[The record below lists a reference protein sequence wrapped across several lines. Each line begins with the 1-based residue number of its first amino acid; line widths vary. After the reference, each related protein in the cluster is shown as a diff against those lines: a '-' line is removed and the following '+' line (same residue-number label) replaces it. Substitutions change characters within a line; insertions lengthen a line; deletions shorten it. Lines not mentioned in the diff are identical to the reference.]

1 MYSSHLASSGRH
13 VPFAAL
19 GLTPEA
25 TTLEGLFAAQPA
37 ETFAAGQAVFWE
49 GDASTH
55 VFQIVEGCLRL
66 YRILPDGRRAVIGF
80 TFGGEVLGV
89 SFQGPYLYTAEAVTP
104 VRLRRI
110 SRRRMIEMAA
120 SSSGMLRQQLMDK
133 MYEEMSAAQHLII
146 VLGQLSAEERVANFL
161 VSAAQR
167 TGADRRKPVAVELPM
182 SRLDIADYLG
192 LTIETVCRVFS
203 KLKREGLIALEGR
216 HHVILRGIATLLDLA
231 GEMDEERPCGIR
243 IPARPEAALPN

>member
-1 MYSSHLASSGRH
+1 MYSSHLVPSGRH
-13 VPFAAL
+13 APFAAL
-19 GLTPEA
+19 SLTSEA

-37 ETFAAGQAVFWE
+37 ENFAAGQAVFWE
-49 GDASTH
+49 GDASAH
-55 VFQIVEGCLRL
+55 VFQVVEGCLRL

-89 SFQGPYLYTAEAVTP
+89 SFQGPYLYTAEAVTS

-110 SRRRMIEMAA
+110 SRKRTIEVAA
-120 SSSGMLRQQLMDK
+120 TSWALRQQLMDK
-133 MYEEMSAAQHLII
+133 MYEEMSAAQDLII

-167 TGADRRKPVAVELPM
+167 TGADRSKPVAVELPM

-216 HHVILRGIATLLDLA
+216 HRVVLRGIAALVALA
-231 GEMDEERPCGIR
+231 GEIDEDRTCGIR
-243 IPARPEAALPN
+243 VSTRPEVSLPN